1 MTTTPKKRYLS
12 LNNTHMS
19 SKKTKLKN
27 VTKKSKDNRGLEEI
41 FHKTHSSLS
50 KLKNNHCLK
59 FENYTSRKPLLKEIP
74 YNTENDAELPNYY
87 TQKYIRGNI
96 DFNKISSNKKIKSYF
111 EEVSNKFKNPPIG
124 FYQPK
129 YDSILNKTRDIY
141 FYKKQL
147 PSPRQKKIK
156 QIIYSYN
163 VHYNYEIAP
172 SLNDH
177 SQNNV
182 EDVYNL
188 KID

>member
-1 MTTTPKKRYLS
+1 M
-12 LNNTHMS
+12 LN
-19 SKKTKLKN
+19 
-27 VTKKSKDNRGLEEI
+27 
-41 FHKTHSSLS
+41 
-50 KLKNNHCLK
+50 
-59 FENYTSRKPLLKEIP
+59 Y
-74 YNTENDAELPNYY
+74 
-87 TQKYIRGNI
+87 QIRGNI

-188 KID
+188 KSEIGILYLSDFNRKAITSILKSKDLEFHPLIDCKAFVYIWKGHPLAQKKISPFHS